1 MNIVILAGGGGT
13 RLWPLSR
20 KLHPKQFQRLLGEK
34 TLLEETRQRCS
45 HFPDEAVYYSVTKDL
60 VPALRELF
68 PNVAD
73 NHLIVEPEKRDTG
86 PAMGYAAA
94 ALDLVAPDEPLA
106 FLPSDHYIRDVK
118 KFRATLAVAEALIR
132 ETGSLVD
139 IGVSAS
145 WPNTNL
151 GYTKIGPRKEVRNGV
166 EVYPFEGHKEKP
178 SAEQAKAFLT
188 SGEYLWHANYYMWTP
203 AKFLAAYEKHAPS
216 TYAILRDIQDRLRS
230 NRKDGIPTA
239 YAKLEK
245 ISIDYAITE
254 KLDPA
259 DVLILKA
266 PFDWS
271 DVGTWDVLKKLQGSS
286 PSANVVHDAEHVG
299 IDTSDTLVYGPKGK
313 VIATLGVDHLVVVET
328 DDALLIADRRR
339 DQEVKKVVEELER
352 RGRSDIL
359 SS

>member
-20 KLHPKQFQRLLGEK
+20 KLSPKQFQRLIGDR
-34 TLLEETRQRCS
+34 TLVEETRRRCS
-45 HFPDEAVYYSVTKDL
+45 HLPDAAVYYSVTKDL

-73 NHLIVEPEKRDTG
+73 GHLIVEPEKRDTG

-94 ALDLVAPDEPLA
+94 VLGLTAPDEPMA

-118 KFRATLAVAEALIR
+118 KFRTALDVAEGLIR
-132 ETGSLVD
+132 ETGCLVD
-139 IGVSAS
+139 IGVTAS

-151 GYTKIGPRKEVRNGV
+151 GYTKVGQRKEVRNGV
-166 EVYPFEGHKEKP
+166 EVYPFKGHTEKP
-178 SAEQAKAFLT
+178 TAERAEAFLA

-203 AKFLAAYEKHAPS
+203 AKFLAAYEQHAPAN
-216 TYAILRDIQDRLRS
+216 YAHLREIQELIRS
-230 NRKDGIPTA
+230 GRSSAIPAA

-254 KLDPA
+254 KLEPA

-271 DVGTWDVLKKLQGSS
+271 DVGTWDVLKKLEGSS

-313 VIATLGVDHLVVVET
+313 VIATLGIDHLVIVET

-352 RGRSDIL
+352 RGQSGIL
-359 SS
+359 